1 MAEKDEMM
9 TVNENAAEQKT
20 KKAKKEKKEKRTDIF
35 SALRK
40 ATAILRADM

>member
-20 KKAKKEKKEKRTDIF
+20 KRQRKKRRKRSPWIRQRGKRC
-35 SALRK
+35 AE
-40 ATAILRADM
+40 